1 MTHIY
6 IIRNE
11 DELYNFSDLLKEKRE
26 PPDSESEP
34 LRFSINNIQILNGS
48 IDFLDRPKN
57 TMHKTRDITLAIPMI
72 SNLPYYLDTYVQPI
86 FKATVNDTHFKL
98 TGRTKPFSDS
108 LETVVEFDIK
118 EFNLPYYLA
127 YVPFKMK
134 SRIVS
139 GTVNTENTVKFTQY
153 RDRPPST
160 TISGDISIHNLKA
173 VDNDDN
179 QLVHIPIYALK
190 NAEID
195 FKGKEVTIGEVYS
208 RNGTI
213 DVKRYKDGS
222 FNLQRLLPRLAENI
236 EKAAEEKEETP
247 WVVNINELA
256 HENYTIKAEDR
267 MPAEPVTLLAGQI
280 SLKAENVSTKKESR
294 GSRSYTFKLN
304 ETGTISAE
312 SSFGVNPVAAD
323 VSLSLKEIDIMP
335 FQPYITDNINILITE
350 GAVSTEGSLSYET
363 SEKGGFA
370 VHYAGDALIA
380 NFSSVDKANTNDFLK
395 WKSLYFGGVNFD
407 FDPLSFTIGEVAIS
421 DFYSRLI
428 VNPDGTLNVQGI
440 VKQGKEESESTVT
453 GKVGDDGVK
462 KNQGYDK
469 QVKINTVTLQGGN
482 INFSDRHI
490 KPNFSANL
498 LQIGGR
504 ISGLS
509 SDEGSLAD
517 VSLMGKL
524 ENHAPLEIKGEINP
538 LREDLFVDLKVD
550 FKEMDLSSLTPYAR
564 KFVGYTIQK
573 GKMSLDLHYLIE
585 KRSLDARNNIFLDQ
599 FSLGD
604 KVESPDATKLPV
616 KLAMSLLKNS
626 NGEIDLNLPVTGEI
640 DDPEFSVGGIV
651 IKMLVNILV
660 KAATS
665 PFALLGAMV
674 GGGEELSYIDFEYG
688 NYNISEE

>member
-98 TGRTKPFSDS
+98 AGRTKPFSDS

-236 EKAAEEKEETP
+236 
-247 WVVNINELA
+247 
-256 HENYTIKAEDR
+256 
-267 MPAEPVTLLAGQI
+267 
-280 SLKAENVSTKKESR
+280 
-294 GSRSYTFKLN
+294 
-304 ETGTISAE
+304 
-312 SSFGVNPVAAD
+312 
-323 VSLSLKEIDIMP
+323 
-335 FQPYITDNINILITE
+335 
-350 GAVSTEGSLSYET
+350 
-363 SEKGGFA
+363 
-370 VHYAGDALIA
+370 
-380 NFSSVDKANTNDFLK
+380 
-395 WKSLYFGGVNFD
+395 
-407 FDPLSFTIGEVAIS
+407 
-421 DFYSRLI
+421 
-428 VNPDGTLNVQGI
+428 
-440 VKQGKEESESTVT
+440 
-453 GKVGDDGVK
+453 
-462 KNQGYDK
+462 
-469 QVKINTVTLQGGN
+469 
-482 INFSDRHI
+482 
-490 KPNFSANL
+490 
-498 LQIGGR
+498 
-504 ISGLS
+504 
-509 SDEGSLAD
+509 
-517 VSLMGKL
+517 
-524 ENHAPLEIKGEINP
+524 
-538 LREDLFVDLKVD
+538 
-550 FKEMDLSSLTPYAR
+550 
-564 KFVGYTIQK
+564 
-573 GKMSLDLHYLIE
+573 
-585 KRSLDARNNIFLDQ
+585 
-599 FSLGD
+599 
-604 KVESPDATKLPV
+604 
-616 KLAMSLLKNS
+616 
-626 NGEIDLNLPVTGEI
+626 
-640 DDPEFSVGGIV
+640 
-651 IKMLVNILV
+651 
-660 KAATS
+660 
-665 PFALLGAMV
+665 
-674 GGGEELSYIDFEYG
+674 
-688 NYNISEE
+688 